1 MEKVLSKEHIA
12 QTRLAEQL
20 PVFRTGVPAVAVADI
35 IPDSG
40 TPDMLV
46 S

>member
-1 MEKVLSKEHIA
+1 MEKVLSKEDNA
-12 QTRLAEQL
+12 LTRLAEQL
-20 PVFRTGVPAVAVADI
+20 PVFRTGVPAVAIADL
-35 IPDSG
+35 IPDSR

>member
-1 MEKVLSKEHIA
+1 MEKVLSKEDNA
-12 QTRLAEQL
+12 LTRLAEQL
-20 PVFRTGVPAVAVADI
+20 RVFRTGAPAVAIADM